1 MLKKIFKNNLY
12 FIVHRSSF
20 SVQKGVSIYL
30 VILISTFI
38 LAVAL
43 GLSTI
48 LISRIKVS
56 REIGYSVVALYA
68 ADTGIE
74 RILYAIR
81 GAEGYDPNNCFPPPP
96 PPCATPY
103 SEILSNG
110 ASYSVYIKNITSTS
124 TQINS
129 IGTYQTVKRAIEI
142 SY

>member
-12 FIVHRSSF
+12 FIVYRSSF

-56 REIGYSVVALYA
+56 HEIGYSVVALYA

-74 RILYAIR
+74 RILYEIR
-81 GAEGYDPNNCFPPPP
+81 VTSSCDPTTCAAFP
-96 PPCATPY
+96 CCNY
-103 SEILSNG
+103 SETLSNG
-110 ASYSVYIKNITSTS
+110 ATSTVYVASS
-124 TQINS
+124 TPAVQINS
-129 IGTYQTVKRAIEI
+129 TGTYQTVKRAIEI

>member
-1 MLKKIFKNNLY
+1 MLKKIFKHAFY
-12 FIVHRSSF
+12 FLVPRSEF
-20 SVQKGVSIYL
+20 RVQKGISIYL

-56 REIGYSVVALYA
+56 HEIGYSVVALYA

-74 RILYAIR
+74 RILYEIR
-81 GAEGYDPNNCFPPPP
+81 STPPTCDPTA
-96 PPCATPY
+96 CATFPCCN
-103 SEILSNG
+103 SSSTLSNG
-110 ASYSVYIKNITSTS
+110 AGYNVYVASSTPAVRIK
-124 TQINS
+124 S
-129 IGTYQTVKRAIEI
+129 IGNYQTVNRAIEI